1 VWPDPTSYVI
11 AQVSTH
17 LCCCSLLLPYGQLL
31 GRLWH
36 SSTSPT
42 GMLLAVDA
50 EAPRLVARSIYYK
63 TLNGGPFCHDVF
75 AVELPGPQVSA
86 ARPACAALMQA
97 HVQGRISY
105 LYHLLAACAALWATH
120 EYASALPQHVCMPGQ
135 MTALCVACGRHMV
148 LLCLCLLPAEQGCGD
163 VLA

>member
-1 VWPDPTSYVI
+1 MV
-11 AQVSTH
+11 AQYNALH
-17 LCCCSLLLPYGQLL
+17 CCCSLLLPYGQLL

-36 SSTSPT
+36 SSSSPP

-86 ARPACAALMQA
+86 A
-97 HVQGRISY
+97 
-105 LYHLLAACAALWATH
+105 LLALHDCRRNLRAA
-120 EYASALPQHVCMPGQ
+120 S
-135 MTALCVACGRHMV
+135 
-148 LLCLCLLPAEQGCGD
+148 
-163 VLA
+163 